1 MGITITMFLFSS
13 DQIINL
19 LPGKPSSRGGF
30 KFVFSLINGFKKD
43 VIKRWLICFFK
54 HSQWGVDMLTISG
67 NI

>member
-19 LPGKPSSRGGF
+19 LPGKPSSRGGL

-43 VIKRWLICFFK
+43 VIKR
-54 HSQWGVDMLTISG
+54 
-67 NI
+67 